1 VLTINA
7 EPPPQIDAVLKPDGV
22 NLSFLALANHH
33 YTVQCLS
40 NLLNTNWTELVSG
53 IVGDGTTQ
61 TVTDATTYPPAR
73 YYRLRV
79 LTP

>member
-7 EPPPQIDAVLKPDGV
+7 TPPPQLDAVLKPEGV

-40 NLLNTNWTELVSG
+40 NLLDANWTELVSG

-61 TVTDATTYPPAR
+61 TVTDATTNPPAR
-73 YYRLRV
+73 YYRLKV
-79 LTP
+79 WTP